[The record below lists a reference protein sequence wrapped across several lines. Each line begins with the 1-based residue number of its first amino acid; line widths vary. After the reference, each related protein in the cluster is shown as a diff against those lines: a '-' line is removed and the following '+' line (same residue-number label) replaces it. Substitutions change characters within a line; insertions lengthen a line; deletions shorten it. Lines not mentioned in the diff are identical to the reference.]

1 MTALGK
7 AQGLPFGTPKR
18 KLLVILRGLLFIS
31 IAIYF
36 YFLFFIFDFYFCFFD
51 FSFLSKSVT
60 FTKCVT
66 VAS

>member
-1 MTALGK
+1 MTAFGK

-18 KLLVILRGLLFIS
+18 KLLVILRGAAFHLYCYLFL
-31 IAIYF
+31 
-36 YFLFFIFDFYFCFFD
+36 FLFFIFDFYFCFFD

>member
-36 YFLFFIFDFYFCFFD
+36 YFFIFYF
-51 FSFLSKSVT
+51 
-60 FTKCVT
+60 
-66 VAS
+66 